1 MLENS
6 KFAEIDSATQPR
18 NTLQRASGQE
28 ARASKKQVLGNSK
41 EEPRRAGVGTLNE
54 GAGLQS

>member
-1 MLENS
+1 MLDNS
-6 KFAEIDSATQPR
+6 KFAETDSATQPR
-18 NTLQRASGQE
+18 NTLQRAPGQE
-28 ARASKKQVLGNSK
+28 SSASKKQVLRNSK